1 MEAWGNFW
9 QKGHSTTFGEYYAD
23 GYTKGYISEWW
34 KTIFETYSK
43 SDVTILEVGCG
54 NASLLPSSLDIQV
67 TGSYHGVDAA
77 EVQLSEAVK
86 TRLND
91 KLLVNLSGKTKIE
104 DYQPKTTFDLI
115 ASVYGVEY
123 SNLNQTLPSLK
134 SLLKPNGQIHF
145 LMHHAGSVITE
156 MSKKALTE
164 FDFGTIND
172 GVEQLTIINSELNRL
187 NGKLNKLQK
196 SSAAESARER
206 VNQLVSEIMNQPS
219 SSRNPIMVDFSV
231 SLLGYFKKIQQA
243 KSERKAHIA
252 SILPDFKSSKERFR
266 QMVDV
271 ARDEAAIED
280 FKQKMS
286 DSGFS
291 GIIIEP
297 LNLDGKPVAWKIF
310 AK

>member
-9 QKGHSTTFGEYYAD
+9 QKGHSTTFGEYFAD

-34 KTIFETYSK
+34 KAVLDTYSK
-43 SDVTILEVGCG
+43 SDVTMLEVGCG
-54 NASLLPSSLDIQV
+54 NASLLPVTLDIQV
-67 TGSYHGVDAA
+67 AGSYYGVDAA

-86 TRLND
+86 NRLND
-91 KLLVNLSGKTKIE
+91 RLSVNLSSKTKIE

-123 SNLNQTLPSLK
+123 SNLDRTLPSLK
-134 SLLKPNGQIHF
+134 SLLKPDGQIHF

-164 FDFGTIND
+164 FDFDIIND
-172 GVEQLTIINSELNRL
+172 GVEQLTIINSELNKL

-196 SSAAESARER
+196 SVAAESARER
-206 VNQLVSEIMNQPS
+206 INQLVSEIMNQPS

-231 SLLGYFKKIQQA
+231 SLLGYFKKIQQN

-252 SILPDFKSSKERFR
+252 SILPDFESSKERFR

-271 ARDEAAIED
+271 AKDEAAIND
-280 FKQKMS
+280 FKQKMV
-286 DSGFS
+286 DFGFS

-297 LNLDGKPVAWKIF
+297 HNLDGKPVAWKIF
-310 AK
+310 AE